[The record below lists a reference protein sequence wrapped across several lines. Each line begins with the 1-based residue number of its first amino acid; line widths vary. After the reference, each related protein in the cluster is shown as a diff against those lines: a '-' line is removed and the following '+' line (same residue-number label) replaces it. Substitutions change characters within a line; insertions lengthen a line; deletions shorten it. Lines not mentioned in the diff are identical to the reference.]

1 MKLAQVSL
9 LAGCLAFGLGAAA
22 ALSPALSGTLS
33 SSDGGRDGMR
43 GLSPAALPPPA
54 IRTVPKPPL
63 PPPPKSPVAAFRE
76 LLALD
81 PDKRAESLTNRPA
94 EARQRILAKLR
105 EYTSLPPAE
114 RELRLRATELRWY
127 LTPLLAA
134 PATNRAALLERVP
147 TDLRPLVTTR
157 LLLWSIT
164 PPALRDQLLE
174 DDRKM
179 RLYLQ
184 LEASSPEQQEIL
196 LQAQPAGQRGEIEA
210 GFARWHALPAEERQQ
225 SLDRVNRFFDLNARE
240 KARVLANF
248 PETERRQMENTLQAF
263 EQLQPDQRARCV
275 RAFGKF
281 ASLMPEER
289 AEFLNNARRWEAMT
303 PAERA
308 TFRNLVQVAPCLPP
322 TPPRL
327 RLPPLPG
334 VRPNVLTNA
343 H

>member
-1 MKLAQVSL
+1 MNLAQVSL
-9 LAGCLAFGLGAAA
+9 LAGWLTLGLGHTTIAGSAD
-22 ALSPALSGTLS
+22 ST
-33 SSDGGRDGMR
+33 M
-43 GLSPAALPPPA
+43 PPA
-54 IRTVPKPPL
+54 TRAVPKPPL

-81 PDKRAESLTNRPA
+81 PEHRDESLTNRPA

-127 LTPLLAA
+127 LTPLLAV

-147 TDLRPLVTTR
+147 ADLRALVTTR

-164 PPALRDQLLE
+164 PPGLRAQLLE

-184 LEASSPEQQEIL
+184 LEASSPEQQETL
-196 LQAQPAGQRGEIEA
+196 LQAQPPGQRGEIEV
-210 GFARWHALPAEERQQ
+210 GFVRWRALPAEERQK

-248 PETERRQMENTLQAF
+248 PESERRQMEQTLQSF

-281 ASLMPEER
+281 ASLSPGER
-289 AEFLNNARRWEAMT
+289 AEFLSNARRWEAMT
-303 PAERA
+303 PTERA
-308 TFRNLVQVAPCLPP
+308 TFRNLVQVAPRLPP

-327 RLPPLPG
+327 RVPPLPG
-334 VRPNVLTNA
+334 SRPTTVTNSR
-343 H
+343 